1 MKAEMTA
8 LEMARKYGWAEVTVH
23 LGVGHFTVAGRTRV
37 IETGGQ
43 GNAVWV
49 DKLALDFG
57 TAVAVD
63 PMGEESAVVSV
74 FCQNQ
79 KNLIRDS

>member
-1 MKAEMTA
+1 MKTEMTA

-23 LGVGHFTVAGRTRV
+23 LGVGHFTISGRTKV
-37 IETGGQ
+37 IETGGN

-57 TAVAVD
+57 TIVNVE
-63 PMGEESAVVSV
+63 PMGNEGAAVSI
-74 FCQNQ
+74 FIIQN
-79 KNLIRDS
+79 KKIAA